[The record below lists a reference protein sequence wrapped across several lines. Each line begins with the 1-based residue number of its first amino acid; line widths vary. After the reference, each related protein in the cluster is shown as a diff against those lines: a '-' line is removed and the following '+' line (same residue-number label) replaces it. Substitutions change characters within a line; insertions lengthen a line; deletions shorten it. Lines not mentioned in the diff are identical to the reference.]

1 MCNPNEECKHGRV
14 ENLPVQVVESKRK
27 DSSTEKKQLD
37 IKFCRKILEKSGEIY
52 TDETVIRIRQLLYK
66 IGYLDYKLFTEKKV
80 NRFQTLDAK

>member
-1 MCNPNEECKHGRV
+1 MHNSNEKCKQNEV
-14 ENLPVQVVESKRK
+14 ENLPIQDESKKK
-27 DSSTEKKQLD
+27 DSPTEKKQLD
-37 IKFCRKILEKSGEIY
+37 IKFCRKILEKSGETY

>member
-1 MCNPNEECKHGRV
+1 MYNSNEKYKQNEV
-14 ENLPVQVVESKRK
+14 ENLPIQLSNKRK
-27 DSSTEKKQLD
+27 DSPTEKKQLS
-37 IKFCRKILEKSGEIY
+37 IEFCRKILEKSGEIY